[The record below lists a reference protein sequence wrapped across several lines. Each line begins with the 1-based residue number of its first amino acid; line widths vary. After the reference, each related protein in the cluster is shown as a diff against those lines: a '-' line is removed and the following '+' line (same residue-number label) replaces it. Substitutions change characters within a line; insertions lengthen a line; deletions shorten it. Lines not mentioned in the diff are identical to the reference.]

1 MKQEKEKKE
10 LTEEEKIAK
19 TKKNFKIVGGC
30 CIGVGAVVIIAR
42 LINYFGAIAQY
53 RGNIGMLI
61 GGILAGVIAIV
72 IGIVLEIK
80 ARK

>member
-10 LTEEEKIAK
+10 LTEEERKARNNKIDK
-19 TKKNFKIVGGC
+19 TAGGC
-30 CIGVGAVVIIAR
+30 CIAVGIFVVVFR
-42 LINYFGAIAQY
+42 LITLKQAD
-53 RGNIGMLI
+53 NIGTLI

-80 ARK
+80 AKK